1 MTILNILSRYIPH
14 ETLTYYDKDPPW
26 FNSRIKSLLQDKNK
40 IYKDLRRSNTNAQL
54 LNKLNHLQE
63 QLNFLIN
70 RSKQYYYAR
79 MTKKLTNNVNK
90 NCKAYWSLLRRFL
103 KNRKIPLIPPLFHE
117 NKFVAD
123 FKEKGEL
130 FNSHFATQCSLLRNT
145 VFFIMQHIVL
155 CYATQ
160 CSLLCN
166 TVFFIM
172 QHSVLYYATQ
182 CSLLCNTVFFIM
194 QQ

>member
-40 IYKDLRRSNTNAQL
+40 LYKDFQRSNTSAQL

-79 MTKKLTNNVNK
+79 MTKKLTNVNK

-130 FNSHFATQCSLLRNT
+130 FNSYFATQCSLLRNT

-155 CYATQ
+155 YYATQ

-172 QHSVLYYATQ
+172 QHSVLYYATVAN
-182 CSLLCNTVFFIM
+182 SRRLLNI
-194 QQ
+194 